1 MEMGLGYSQIMETDR
16 SYSPITTYLQKKILY
31 LQVQKQNLMYQNLLI
46 VFLEPHRVYLVLIQ
60 MEYPQLKNSHLDKE
74 LKVMKKVME
83 IAHSCKMSKR
93 NRQTQAKVLELTNI
107 VQNVKFCFKISLLNL
122 KREKVRWQKILKLLF
137 NKTPK
142 RK

>member
-46 VFLEPHRVYLVLIQ
+46 VFLGPHRVYLVSIQ

-74 LKVMKKVME
+74 LKAMKKVME
-83 IAHSCKMSKR
+83 IAHNCKMSKR
-93 NRQTQAKVLELTNI
+93 NRQTQAKALELTNI